1 MSEALNKYKTFCEN
15 VTREGIEQFD
25 QMFEANAL
33 FRDPFN
39 HVRGVNAIKHI
50 FTHMMDNFP
59 RTKFTIIDHAQS
71 DHYHYLRWDFQP
83 DTNKTLVIDGMTQ
96 IHLGETQLI
105 DEHIDYWDSASRLFA
120 EVKPTKAPTRWLLNR
135 LCADKSAQIHSEQLS
150 Q

>member
-59 RTKFTIIDHAQS
+59 RTKFTIIDHAHS
-71 DHYHYLRWDFQP
+71 DHYHYLR
-83 DTNKTLVIDGMTQ
+83 
-96 IHLGETQLI
+96 
-105 DEHIDYWDSASRLFA
+105 
-120 EVKPTKAPTRWLLNR
+120 
-135 LCADKSAQIHSEQLS
+135 
-150 Q
+150 